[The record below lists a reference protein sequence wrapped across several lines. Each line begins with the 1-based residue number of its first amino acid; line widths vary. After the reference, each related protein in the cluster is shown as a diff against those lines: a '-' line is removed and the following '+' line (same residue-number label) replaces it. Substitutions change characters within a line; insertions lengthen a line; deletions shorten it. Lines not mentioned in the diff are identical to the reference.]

1 MKPNEEVLFEFTQ
14 AGRQTRVAA
23 IHVMSGTEVIV
34 ITPSNAS
41 RLQMQ
46 QQALA
51 KLQRRMQTKAQ
62 R

>member
-23 IHVMSGTEVIV
+23 IHAASGTEVIV

-46 QQALA
+46 RLALA

-62 R
+62 S